1 MIQQTTALW
10 LAALAIAAATRR
22 SRARLAMGWVAAAPL
37 CLALSPIASAQPVPD
52 DPRYTEIGQHDPE
65 KGTLQGSPTDEGLN
79 YGFNTRGTGAGQNTV
94 TVDGQLM
101 PSLGTSRAFE
111 LQSITGTMFEAL
123 ELTKG
128 HRPDQNADSLGG
140 TLNLKTRSPL
150 SMRDRK
156 STRLNSSH

>member
-65 KGTLQGSPTDEGLN
+65 KGTLQGSPTDEGNLPSHIRKL
-79 YGFNTRGTGAGQNTV
+79 TDTG
-94 TVDGQLM
+94 M
-101 PSLGTSRAFE
+101 
-111 LQSITGTMFEAL
+111 
-123 ELTKG
+123 
-128 HRPDQNADSLGG
+128 RPDWSPDGARIIHLDGNLG
-140 TLNLKTRSPL
+140 
-150 SMRDRK
+150 D
-156 STRLNSSH
+156 